1 MDTRVFT
8 ASSICYLFGDGDKK
22 RGRESPPLRL
32 KPLARMFGKFSASD
46 FSRGAAATRKSENSR
61 INKNCGLE
69 VLPFGGRLDGF
80 RSLSRADALYPCLDQ
95 HNLSCRQGW
104 CRQGIFLSGM
114 EKAAE
119 RATHGGSAGWIGG
132 APVEFPRGHRQGK
145 RGFQAGRSFY
155 FCAVIRKL
163 AEQPNPD
170 QN

>member
-104 CRQGIFLSGM
+104 CRQSIFLSGM
-114 EKAAE
+114 EKRRSGRLMAVARVGSGTLLLNFPEGTAKESGVFRRAA
-119 RATHGGSAGWIGG
+119 AFTSAPLF
-132 APVEFPRGHRQGK
+132 A
-145 RGFQAGRSFY
+145 
-155 FCAVIRKL
+155 
-163 AEQPNPD
+163 N
-170 QN
+170 